1 MANTLGLSK
10 FFFIHYTMTNIRL
23 ETPRLII
30 RPLSEEDIDD
40 WFEMDSDPEVRKYI
54 DQSPNQS
61 KEEIAE
67 VLKMIQQ
74 QYVDNGIGRWAVLDK
89 ESGEMLGWCGL
100 KYFKEPLN
108 GLVNIYEHGYRFKQK
123 HWGKGLATESSN
135 AILNWGFENLG
146 VDKFYAITDPENIG
160 SRHVL
165 EKLGFEFKEMFQFEL
180 FDNLDCTFYVL
191 KKENWKH

>member
-1 MANTLGLSK
+1 
-10 FFFIHYTMTNIRL
+10 MTNIRL

-30 RPLSEEDIDD
+30 RPLSEEYLDD

-61 KEEIAE
+61 KEEIRE

-74 QYVDNGIGRWAVLDK
+74 QYLDNGIGRWAVLDK
-89 ESGEMLGWCGL
+89 ETGEMVGWCGL
-100 KYFKEPLN
+100 KLFKEPLN
-108 GLVNIYEHGYRFKQK
+108 GLVNIYELGYRFKQK
-123 HWGKGLATESSN
+123 HWGKGLATESST

-146 VDKFYAITDPENIG
+146 VDKFYAITDPENKG

-165 EKLGFEFKEMFQFEL
+165 EKLGFEFKEIFQFEL
-180 FDNLDCTFYVL
+180 FDKVDCTFYVL
-191 KKENWKH
+191 NKANWK

>member
-1 MANTLGLSK
+1 MK
-10 FFFIHYTMTNIRL
+10 NIRI

-30 RPLSEEDIDD
+30 RPLSEEDLDD

-74 QYVDNGIGRWAVLDK
+74 QYKENGIGRWAVLDK

-100 KYFKEPLN
+100 KYFREPLN
-108 GLVNIYEHGYRFKQK
+108 GHVNIYEHGYRFKQK
-123 HWGKGLATESSN
+123 HWGKGLATESSI

-146 VDKFYAITDPENIG
+146 VDTFYAITDPENKG

-165 EKLGFEFKEMFQFEL
+165 EKLGFRLDGFFNFEFFNNIE
-180 FDNLDCTFYVL
+180 CTFYVL
-191 KKENWKH
+191 KKEDWKF